1 MIQPGPIAS
10 LKVQSVHQLNRRAVL
25 CATISGPS
33 HSILIAG
40 LISPMPATL
49 AIIQG
54 SVLTLTTTMVL
65 REIGTILATEA
76 AMVRTCP
83 RLRVGSEEFDIL

>member
-1 MIQPGPIAS
+1 
-10 LKVQSVHQLNRRAVL
+10 
-25 CATISGPS
+25 
-33 HSILIAG
+33 
-40 LISPMPATL
+40 
-49 AIIQG
+49 
-54 SVLTLTTTMVL
+54 VLTLTTTMVL